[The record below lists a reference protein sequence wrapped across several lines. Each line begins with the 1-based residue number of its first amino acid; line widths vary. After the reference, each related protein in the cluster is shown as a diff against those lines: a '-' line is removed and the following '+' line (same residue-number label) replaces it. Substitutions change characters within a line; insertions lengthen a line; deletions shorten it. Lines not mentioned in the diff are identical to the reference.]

1 MPPAKDEGRAAAD
14 RATPKETSS
23 KLHHIAPGAGAA
35 INLRVRLSAVSSADL
50 TRRYP
55 MPLGFEVEFAV
66 GVADTGEPPV
76 IAEWEPGL
84 PGRFDRRRLM
94 DSDRTARYQF
104 LTDLSEQIGAGVV
117 CLEV

>member
-1 MPPAKDEGRAAAD
+1 MPPAKDENREAAD

-23 KLHHIAPGAGAA
+23 NFHQIAPDAGAA
-35 INLRVRLSAVSSADL
+35 INLRVWLSAVSSAVL

-66 GVADTGEPPV
+66 GVADTGEPPF
-76 IAEWEPGL
+76 IAEWSPRL
-84 PGRFDRRRLM
+84 PGRFNRRRLM
-94 DSDRTARYQF
+94 DSYRAARYQF

-117 CLEV
+117 RLEV